1 MRIGSPEETNRKWKE
16 VIMEI
21 YLIRHGETDY
31 NKAKRIQGHCDIALN
46 DYGRELAR
54 LTADGLKDV
63 PFDVVFTSPLVRAS
77 ETARILAGD
86 RKIPIIEDIRIQ
98 EIGFGE
104 YEGLC
109 SGKQGYNIP
118 DNKEFWNFFF
128 DTPNYR
134 VPPGGE
140 SFEEVIGRTGEFLR
154 ELLSNGEYRDK
165 TVLISTHGCA
175 LKAILANISGTSI
188 KDFWGEGVH
197 KNCGVTHL
205 SDADGSL
212 KIIEEGKLYY

>member
-1 MRIGSPEETNRKWKE
+1 
-16 VIMEI
+16 MEI

-46 DYGRELAR
+46 EYGRELAR
-54 LTADGLKDV
+54 VTAAGLADI
-63 PFDVVFTSPLVRAS
+63 PFDIVFTSPLVRAS
-77 ETARILAGD
+77 ETARIIVGERD
-86 RKIPIIEDIRIQ
+86 IPIIEDIRIQ

-118 DNKEFWNFFF
+118 DNKAFWNFFF
-128 DTPNYR
+128 DTENYQ

-140 SFEEVIGRTGEFLR
+140 SFEEVIQRTGEFLQ
-154 ELLSNGEYRDK
+154 EILSNEEYRDK
-165 TVLISTHGCA
+165 TILISTHGCA
-175 LKAILANISGTSI
+175 LKALLANVTHPAI
-188 KDFWGEGVH
+188 KDFWGDGVH

-205 SDADGSL
+205 SDVNGKL
-212 KIIEEGKLYY
+212 EIIEEGKIYYS